1 MCLIC
6 IELIKQKMTIPEAG
20 RNLGEMVNDRKETI
34 DKLIHYGRLKEA
46 IDALDLDYLDTVIT
60 EGLKDD

>member
-1 MCLIC
+1 
-6 IELIKQKMTIPEAG
+6 MTIPEAG